1 MRWLLSKTDRQDQPR
16 YYRAVSNQLLL
27 NPPLFG
33 AMQLRKSLK
42 QQHRSAQSIL
52 AYRKAKREEDAIA
65 LAELIYD
72 VFKEKKQGKNVI
84 IIKDL
89 NIAKRTSKH

>member
-1 MRWLLSKTDRQDQPR
+1 
-16 YYRAVSNQLLL
+16 
-27 NPPLFG
+27 
-33 AMQLRKSLK
+33 MQLRKSLK

>member
-1 MRWLLSKTDRQDQPR
+1 M
-16 YYRAVSNQLLL
+16 
-27 NPPLFG
+27 
-33 AMQLRKSLK
+33 RKSLK
-42 QQHRSAQSIL
+42 QQHRSAKSIL

-72 VFKEKKQGKNVI
+72 VFIEKKQGKNVI
-84 IIKDL
+84 IVKDQ

>member
-84 IIKDL
+84 IVKDL

>member
-1 MRWLLSKTDRQDQPR
+1 M
-16 YYRAVSNQLLL
+16 
-27 NPPLFG
+27 
-33 AMQLRKSLK
+33 RKSLK
-42 QQHRSAQSIL
+42 QQHRSAKSIL

-72 VFKEKKQGKNVI
+72 VFIEKTQGKNVI
-84 IIKDL
+84 IVKDQ

>member
-1 MRWLLSKTDRQDQPR
+1 M
-16 YYRAVSNQLLL
+16 
-27 NPPLFG
+27 
-33 AMQLRKSLK
+33 RKSLK
-42 QQHRSAQSIL
+42 QQHRSAKSIL

-72 VFKEKKQGKNVI
+72 VFLEKKQGKNVI
-84 IIKDL
+84 IVKDQ